1 MAFVFDATQH
11 EPRQVGGKHPP
22 GNKFPFTI
30 TATEVKETKD
40 NSGSKFFQVTLTS
53 PAGSIPF
60 NYNLWNPSNQAKEI
74 AVHQL
79 SALCHATGIFKVN
92 FANDGKPGIDGKE
105 LIGGKGLMDVGFQS
119 GHEPSADKPEGGY
132 VEIKKIYDVNGN
144 EPGKGPQQTAS
155 SGFGQTAK
163 TEEKPAIQQNWGG
176 GADKAAN
183 QATGQAN
190 QAAGQAGGW
199 QQNANAGTTE
209 KPPWGQRLRPH
220 NIYHKDVTTKG
231 C

>member
-1 MAFVFDATQH
+1 MAFIFDANQH

-53 PAGSIPF
+53 AAGSIMF

-79 SALCHATGIFKVN
+79 SALCHATGIFKVT

-105 LIGGKGLMDVGFQS
+105 LIGGKGLMDVGFQA
-119 GHEPSADKPEGGY
+119 GNEPSAEKPEGGY
-132 VEIKKIYDVNGN
+132 VEVKKIYDVNGN
-144 EPGKGPQQTAS
+144 EPGKGPAPQTAS
-155 SGFGQTAK
+155 SGFGQQATNAV
-163 TEEKPAIQQNWGG
+163 QQNWGG
-176 GADKAAN
+176 DTKATN
-183 QATGQAN
+183 TTTS
-190 QAAGQAGGW
+190 GGW
-199 QQNANAGTTE
+199 QPGANATTE
-209 KPPWGQRLRPH
+209 KPPWG
-220 NIYHKDVTTKG
+220 
-231 C
+231 